1 MSRADAAR
9 GILSIPLFPELMD
22 ELEQAA
28 VNAAVY
34 AEYTN
39 HEARQAHLAQVR
51 AIRDLRSR
59 IEVISREDQSTDRKK
74 APA

>member
-1 MSRADAAR
+1 MTKADAAR
-9 GILSIPLFPELMD
+9 SILGIPLFTELMD
-22 ELEQAA
+22 ELEQTA
-28 VNAAVY
+28 VDRAVH
-34 AEYTN
+34 AQPTD

-59 IEVISREDQSTDRKK
+59 ITILSTEDQVKERKK

>member
-1 MSRADAAR
+1 MSNADAAR
-9 GILSIPLFPELMD
+9 AILSIPLYAELMD
-22 ELEQAA
+22 ELEAAA

-34 AEYTN
+34 AKYDD
-39 HEARQAHLAQVR
+39 HEARQAHLAQAR

-59 IEVISREDQSTDRKK
+59 IEVISKEDQSGDRKK

>member
-9 GILSIPLFPELMD
+9 GILSIPLYAELMD

-59 IEVISREDQSTDRKK
+59 IEVISREDQSNDRKK